1 MRLYTEDQIA
11 RIWGVNFLRVFRDV
25 EHVAQKAAES
35 QGHHTLWDWAR
46 NDTAG
51 PRQVLAG

>member
-51 PRQVLAG
+51 PRQVLAR